1 MIRIIWG
8 GKMFTSYFLA
18 FLLAH
23 LASDFV
29 FQNDSLV
36 DMKEEPKTLIL
47 GLMIHIAIVFSMNL
61 IVFRLFFGK
70 WFLGIILAVCA
81 AHFIIDLA
89 KSKYS
94 IRHRIDRAARV
105 SRNTSKEEKRR
116 VTEKVTIN
124 QKETFNAS
132 NRKTKTKTKTES
144 EKITGNIMIKPS
156 IDESN
161 KDKEINCQGW
171 IFLVDQIFHI
181 VTIIIAVC
189 YLYPPPAFN
198 HYTQFYNS
206 LVGGQVTIAKS
217 LDIIKKEILLG
228 IFFCLAISVTNV
240 IIKVVLEGLKKDMGS
255 TVKSGRYIG
264 GIERLLTI
272 FAITAGAWAAIAVIY
287 GSKTA
292 IRFTQVKENP
302 EFAEYY
308 ILGTSLSALS
318 GVLIGIAVK
327 ATFGL

>member
-1 MIRIIWG
+1 
-8 GKMFTSYFLA
+8 MFTCYFLA

-29 FQNDSLV
+29 FQNDSLI
-36 DMKEEPKTLIL
+36 DMKEEVRTIL
-47 GLMIHIAIVFSMNL
+47 VSGLLIHIIIVFSTNL

-70 WFLGIILAVCA
+70 WFLGIILAVSA
-81 AHFIIDLA
+81 AHFVIDLA
-89 KSKYS
+89 KSRYN
-94 IRHRIDRAARV
+94 IRHRIDREARA
-105 SRNTSKEEKRR
+105 SRNISKEEKTR

-124 QKETFNAS
+124 QKETFEVA
-132 NRKTKTKTKTES
+132 NRITKTES
-144 EKITGNIMIKPS
+144 EKITENIIIKLHN
-156 IDESN
+156 DESN
-161 KDKEINCQGW
+161 NDKESNCRGW
-171 IFLVDQIFHI
+171 IFLVDQIIHI
-181 VTIIIAVC
+181 ATVFIAAW
-189 YLYPPPAFN
+189 YLCPPPALDQ
-198 HYTQFYNS
+198 YTQFYNL

-217 LDIIKKEILLG
+217 LDVIKKEILIG
-228 IFFCLAISVTNV
+228 IFFCLAISVSNV
-240 IIKVVLEGLKKDMGS
+240 IIKVLLEGLKKDIGS

-264 GIERLLTI
+264 GVERLLTI
-272 FAITAGAWAAIAVIY
+272 FAIIAGAWAGIAVIY

-318 GVLIGIAVK
+318 GVLIGIAIK